1 KRGGQS
7 QALTPPGVGGDLDA
21 GGRHL
26 LDGAALPSHLRKQ
39 RVRGHTWK
47 TVGRQRKEPAR
58 PSSTSSA
65 ALVLN
70 GRRRPEIAPA
80 GGNSCPETPVLAP
93 HRRDFF
99 NLFASRHGLQAPPS

>member
-1 KRGGQS
+1 GQS
-7 QALTPPGVGGDLDA
+7 QPPPPPRPRGDFDTR
-21 GGRHL
+21 GRPL

-39 RVRGHTWK
+39 RVRGHTGK
-47 TVGRQRKEPAR
+47 TGGRQRKEPAR